1 MHEGIEFDGT
11 PGLDLGLG
19 VAVLDL
25 KNVREK
31 MVAFGVVGI
40 ELNTTAGLGLGA
52 GWVPGVEEVPG
63 SERVVGFGKRRVKF
77 EGFEGGGVSFFADF
91 GWRPILHAVDG

>member
-40 ELNTTAGLGLGA
+40 ELGGAASLGLGA
-52 GWVPGVEEVPG
+52 GRVPGVEEIPSG
-63 SERVVGFGKRRVKF
+63 QGTMGFGKRRVEF